1 MKFTPSKVNLFMMA
15 KIPSAYISGVRLKY
29 ISDDEVVVTVKHRWI
44 NQNPFKSMYWAT
56 QGMASEL
63 TTGILVMKQIA
74 DSGKQISML
83 VTNQKGNF
91 TKKARGKI
99 TFTCKDGNKIKQAIE
114 NTLKTGEGQ
123 IILLTSEGYDE
134 SGEKV
139 STFEYGWSIKVKNS
153 K

>member
-15 KIPSAYISGVRLKY
+15 KIPSAYISGVRLKS

-44 NQNPFKSMYWAT
+44 NQNPFKSMYWVT

-63 TTGILVMKQIA
+63 TTGILVMKQI
-74 DSGKQISML
+74 SECGKRISML

-91 TKKARGKI
+91 TKKARGRI
-99 TFTCKDGNKIKQAIE
+99 TFTCKEGNKIKQAIE

-123 IILLTSEGYDE
+123 TILLTSEGYDE

-139 STFEYGWSIKVKNS
+139 STFVYEWSIKVKS
-153 K
+153 TK